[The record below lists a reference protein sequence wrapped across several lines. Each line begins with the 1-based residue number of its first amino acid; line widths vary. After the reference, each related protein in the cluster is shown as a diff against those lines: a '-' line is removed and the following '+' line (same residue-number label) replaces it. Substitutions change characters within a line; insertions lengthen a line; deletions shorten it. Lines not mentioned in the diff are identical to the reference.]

1 MRLLATFVALL
12 VAGSGALTFA
22 WENLMQASDGRM
34 IDSFAGAAAV
44 ALAAM
49 SLVLLCR
56 IVYRVSRSTPP
67 GSS

>member
-12 VAGSGALTFA
+12 VVGSGAVTFA
-22 WENLMQASDGRM
+22 WENLMQAGDGRL
-34 IDSFAGAAAV
+34 IDSVAGVAAV
-44 ALAAM
+44 AVAAM

-56 IVYRVSRSTPP
+56 IVYRVSRSTSP